1 LWAFFIWSNSLK
13 SASESGEASGGFTA
27 LINRILELLSMES
40 VSEHF
45 VRKAAHFSEFAVL
58 GLLLAMSFL
67 PLDLRFKGIFAV
79 AASLSVAC
87 VDELLQLLSE
97 GRSCELL
104 DVIIDISGAV
114 LGILAV
120 FWVFWSKKQWIGLQ
134 DDY

>member
-1 LWAFFIWSNSLK
+1 
-13 SASESGEASGGFTA
+13 
-27 LINRILELLSMES
+27 
-40 VSEHF
+40 

-58 GLLLAMSFL
+58 GLLLALSLL
-67 PLDLRFKGIFAV
+67 PLNLRFKGILAV

-87 VDELLQLLSE
+87 VDELLQILSE

-120 FWVFWSKKQWIGLQ
+120 FWVFWSKNQSVGFQ
-134 DDY
+134 DDKQIIPQSLSGL